1 MTSTLDIFRL
11 YYNKSV
17 FEMPQLDFKV
27 NTGFIINE
35 KGQYCP
41 HISWDR
47 SSFQIKTTYRQEFM
61 NCSKTLVK
69 NFWDVENVWTGKYAK
84 WFEEC
89 SRSQSGSS
97 TSADPQVTATFW
109 NKEFVEPVSNKIFIG
124 TNDPTSVGFCYN
136 IPLASAPMQG
146 DLVTDGMQS
155 KLYNQ
160 VYRNVFD
167 YLHDMSSSLVTYE
180 SSYDL
185 F

>member
-1 MTSTLDIFRL
+1 M
-11 YYNKSV
+11 
-17 FEMPQLDFKV
+17 DFKANV
-27 NTGFIINE
+27 GFIINE
-35 KGQYCP
+35 NGQYCP

-47 SSFQIKTTYRQEFM
+47 SALSVKMTYRQEFM
-61 NCSKTLVK
+61 NCSKILVK

-89 SRSQSGSS
+89 QRSQAGSS

-109 NKEFVEPVSNKIFIG
+109 NKEFMESESNNIFVG
-124 TNDPTSVGFCYN
+124 TNDPMSVGFCYN
-136 IPLASAPMQG
+136 IPLFSAPSMQDG
-146 DLVTDGMQS
+146 LVTDGLQT

-167 YLHDMSSSLVTYE
+167 YLHNMSSSHVTYE